1 MASLVSTRDGRV
13 RASLRPRRLRGGA
26 VFRLVTFT
34 IAGVFFGLPLVA
46 MVDFTTRDPA
56 GGRTL
61 QTWATL
67 INVSKINKG
76 YPDLKNGLVASLG
89 LAVVSVS
96 IMLVLLLPTMTWVRL
111 RLPRLVSSVRFVCLL
126 PLSIPSIVLVVGLVP
141 VYAWVTYFLG
151 SSTIWLCFCY
161 VVLILPFAYGALDAG
176 LSAIDVKTL
185 SEAARSLGASWFMV
199 FRAIV
204 VPNMGTAVMSAA
216 FLGVA
221 LVLGE
226 FTVANLLSR
235 TNLQVAIYQ
244 LGRSDASMSIA
255 VALCSLIFAFG
266 ILFVMSFVGN
276 RRRRPADAPPS
287 RES

>member
-1 MASLVSTRDGRV
+1 
-13 RASLRPRRLRGGA
+13 
-26 VFRLVTFT
+26 
-34 IAGVFFGLPLVA
+34 
-46 MVDFTTRDPA
+46 
-56 GGRTL
+56 
-61 QTWATL
+61 
-67 INVSKINKG
+67 
-76 YPDLKNGLVASLG
+76 
-89 LAVVSVS
+89 
-96 IMLVLLLPTMTWVRL
+96 
-111 RLPRLVSSVRFVCLL
+111 
-126 PLSIPSIVLVVGLVP
+126 
-141 VYAWVTYFLG
+141 
-151 SSTIWLCFCY
+151 
-161 VVLILPFAYGALDAG
+161 LDAG

-276 RRRRPADAPPS
+276 RRRRPADARPS